1 MKYPCAAALAVLTT
15 LTLAACTP
23 TNVATMSPSGNPSL
37 SSASQTTTPITPA
50 TSPTPPPTWNA
61 QQQAAIRAVE
71 EFSAASTKIAQ
82 NPSGFT
88 KTEMTLLL
96 KKTIG
101 GDLIASNVTFYLNMK
116 ARGFRQIGE
125 GRSASI
131 EASPVSDN
139 GRGDEVHVTLCRD
152 LKGMSVV
159 DRNGDPVADE
169 AFQYPAFTLR
179 QFSVRRPPGERV
191 FRVFGVQT
199 VTGVCGP

>member
-1 MKYPCAAALAVLTT
+1 V
-15 LTLAACTP
+15 
-23 TNVATMSPSGNPSL
+23 SPSGSPSIP
-37 SSASQTTTPITPA
+37 SATQSTPTTPA
-50 TSPTPPPTWNA
+50 TSPTPSPTWNT
-61 QQQAAIRAVE
+61 QQQDAIRAVE

-82 NPSGFT
+82 DPAAFT
-88 KTEMTLLL
+88 KTQMTLLL

-101 GDLIASNVTFYLNMK
+101 GDMIASNVTFYLNMK
-116 ARGFRQIGE
+116 ARGYRQIGE

-131 EASPVSDN
+131 AASPVSDN

-159 DRNGDPVADE
+159 DRNGDPVSDE

-179 QFSVRRPPGERV
+179 QFSVRRPPGEKS